1 MDDIDASSS
10 SEGEYNAT
18 GPAGNTRSRKVR
30 KGPGEQLSAKEI
42 HRREAEATRRAATQT
57 GTQAARI
64 LTEER
69 QKNERQQQAA
79 EARIAELERVV
90 ELKRQNLK
98 DLKHYKQRLTDAEAE
113 LTRPRANVTER
124 RCLTPQEIAKIDEM
138 YENDP
143 CEDIE
148 SLVNKARHMAINNF
162 E

>member
-1 MDDIDASSS
+1 M
-10 SEGEYNAT
+10 
-18 GPAGNTRSRKVR
+18 
-30 KGPGEQLSAKEI
+30 
-42 HRREAEATRRAATQT
+42 
-57 GTQAARI
+57 
-64 LTEER
+64 
-69 QKNERQQQAA
+69 
-79 EARIAELERVV
+79 

-148 SLVNKARHMAINNF
+148 SLVKKARHMAINNF